1 MTKLKDQSKCIVI
14 RNSLYRVNQTLEK
27 EIKILKEHDLDELA
41 IYLENIKE
49 KNQREIEQVKKIQY
63 RN

>member
-1 MTKLKDQSKCIVI
+1 MAKLKDQSKCIVI
-14 RNSLYRVNQTLEK
+14 RDSLYRVNQTLEE

-49 KNQREIEQVKKIQY
+49 QNQKEIEHAKTIQY
-63 RN
+63 GN

>member
-63 RN
+63 GN